1 MAITMRKKLVRLM
14 KKKDNPKEKVIN
26 SEAKNDAP
34 PIPTIFKASTRF
46 ASLSISWSFSRSIIL
61 LMIAEPPAERTN
73 DKIVSITKFGSGK
86 DLEASIIPV
95 NPVSPTLRIIVGL
108 QSKSN
113 AAKYFMR
120 SMISYSQK
128 LYLIVPSE

>member
-1 MAITMRKKLVRLM
+1 MAITMRIKLVRLM

-73 DKIVSITKFGSGK
+73 DKIVS
-86 DLEASIIPV
+86 
-95 NPVSPTLRIIVGL
+95 
-108 QSKSN
+108 
-113 AAKYFMR
+113 M
-120 SMISYSQK
+120 
-128 LYLIVPSE
+128 